1 MGLQP
6 TFCGAK
12 ASRSVLGAAVEAAS
26 SWHPRLLPWFT
37 CFTHQVATEDFAWME
52 NSQLEYMKKIIA
64 LAPLYRLGNR
74 GAETPP
80 PPAAQGPTVPQ
91 KVSGRARARTQIQS
105 PSLQS
110 LLNQLQREGSQ
121 PHGVGTGG
129 GFPFPLQLPLC
140 PLDSSYPYPEGPRG
154 WERWA
159 ESRQGEPRV
168 SVALFSSP
176 EASLGQR

>member
-1 MGLQP
+1 MEGALLGGGRCPQPSLLTVLAEVSPFPQPLARSEAREISQPSSVASKGLGQVPVKVRDQGFPPPRKIWPMGLQP

-12 ASRSVLGAAVEAAS
+12 ASRSVLGAAVEATS

-80 PPAAQGPTVPQ
+80 SRCTGANGSTESQWQ
-91 KVSGRARARTQIQS
+91 SSG
-105 PSLQS
+105 
-110 LLNQLQREGSQ
+110 
-121 PHGVGTGG
+121 
-129 GFPFPLQLPLC
+129 
-140 PLDSSYPYPEGPRG
+140 
-154 WERWA
+154 
-159 ESRQGEPRV
+159 
-168 SVALFSSP
+168 
-176 EASLGQR
+176 